1 VDGIVGIPSTQEVT
15 VNRDQAEAKS
25 KLFMARI
32 RRTWGDLT
40 DDEVRKAEGSMDELI
55 ARIQERYGASRD
67 AIAKRLNELKTAST
81 TERAGAMLHE
91 VNDEIR
97 ERAQQVRQ
105 SSEDVLRVVGN
116 YVRDNP
122 LTAVGL
128 ALVVGAVIS
137 SLRRR
142 T

>member
-1 VDGIVGIPSTQEVT
+1 VK
-15 VNRDQAEAKS
+15 RDQVEGKSGQFTAKI
-25 KLFMARI
+25 KQ
-32 RRTWGDLT
+32 TWGDLT
-40 DDEVRKAEGSMDELI
+40 DDEVKKAEGNVDELI
-55 ARIQERYGASRD
+55 ARIQERYGDSRD
-67 AIAKRLNELKTAST
+67 AIAKKLRELRSGATA
-81 TERAGAMLHE
+81 ERAGAMMHE

-97 ERAQQVRQ
+97 ERAHQARKG
-105 SSEDVLRVVGN
+105 SEDVLRVVGN

-128 ALVVGAVIS
+128 ALVVGAVVS